1 MKYKIEDAK
10 DSVDFLRKYLVEP
23 LEREIRLGDI
33 DDFNRDG
40 LKFMMDNY
48 NNASKKIKDIIDLL
62 WSEGKKLANKVR
74 TLEEEIETLKAKGEK

>member
-62 WSEGKKLANKVR
+62 WSEGEKLANKVR
-74 TLEEEIETLKAKGEK
+74 ALEEEIETLKAKGEK

>member
-1 MKYKIEDAK
+1 MKYKIEEAK

-23 LEREIRLGDI
+23 LERKIRLGDI

>member
-62 WSEGKKLANKVR
+62 WSEGEKLANKVR